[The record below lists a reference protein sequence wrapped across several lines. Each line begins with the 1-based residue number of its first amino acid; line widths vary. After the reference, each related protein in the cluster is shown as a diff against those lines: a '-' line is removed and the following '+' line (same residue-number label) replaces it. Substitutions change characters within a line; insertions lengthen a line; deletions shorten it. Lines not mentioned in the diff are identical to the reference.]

1 MRKIHKTSPETKVST
16 QGISIAKQF
25 EKELGRLSKLKPWKN
40 VKFNLDRIANIPREF
55 ITDREINN
63 IIRKGIEGFRRDGAS
78 HSWTTFKIDEG
89 DIYDIDATMND
100 ETAARIL
107 PHIGSKN
114 YFFFRIKCI
123 IQADN
128 G

>member
-1 MRKIHKTSPETKVST
+1 MTEE
-16 QGISIAKQF
+16 F
-25 EKELGRLSKLKPWKN
+25 ERLSKIKPWKN
-40 VKFNLDRIANIPREF
+40 VKFNLDRIANILKEF
-55 ITDREINN
+55 IVDREIRDK
-63 IIRKGIEGFRRDGAS
+63 IQEGIEEFRHDGAS
-78 HSWTTFKIDEG
+78 HIWTTFKIDEG